1 MAKENIVAGPPLFSR
16 FIIWEILGIVGFLH
30 ILQYAPANDPTPL
43 FFLTNAIVFAVLY
56 PIFYFYN
63 QLKIPLVLR
72 FLAFPLSVTLR
83 LLLMVSCFFWIA
95 YTFYASGLFLGPAS
109 CYLVI
114 KSYWMFILPFYVMDY
129 FFFVEH
135 LLGLSDTQL
144 NFWTSLGMISD
155 AVSGVVGGYYL
166 GRILITKWGMFF
178 GDYEVQTLLWIILIM
193 VSIVAVILFF
203 KKTRKG

>member
-1 MAKENIVAGPPLFSR
+1 MTKENIPAAPPLFSR
-16 FIIWEILGIVGFLH
+16 FILWEILGIVGFLH

-43 FFLTNAIVFAVLY
+43 FFLTNAVVFAALY
-56 PIFYFYN
+56 PVFYFYN
-63 QLKIPLVLR
+63 QLKLPLVMR

-83 LLLMVSCFFWIA
+83 ILLMVSCGIWIT
-95 YTFYASGLFLGPAS
+95 YTLYATGFFLGQAS
-109 CYLVI
+109 CYLVVRD
-114 KSYWMFILPFYVMDY
+114 YWMFILPFYVFDY
-129 FFFVEH
+129 FFFLEH

-166 GRILITKWGMFF
+166 GRVLITKWGMFF
-178 GDYEVQTLLWIILIM
+178 GDFEVQTLLWIILIL